1 MGRLPGAPKEYKDSA
16 ENDFR
21 RDLGVRLEDIDSK
34 IDQILGGS
42 NGELSKMASRASL
55 LPPPDGFTGSL
66 YTQGSSSA
74 ATGTVTSV
82 ATGTG
87 LTGGTITST
96 GTISA
101 TGTLAD
107 VAGLTPA
114 DGKFIVGDG
123 SDFVAESGDTARTS
137 LGVGTGDSPQFTG
150 VNVGHA
156 SDTTVTRASAGNLNV
171 EGNLVYRAGGTDVPV
186 ADGGTGAST
195 ASAARTNLGFNSY
208 LTAYR
213 DFSLAW
219 LTRNIADFSVSS
231 AQQVWVPD
239 GDIAGSSPSL
249 SPWTS
254 SVSSEWSDSATDGE
268 FVYSGSDTR
277 KFLITW
283 HLNFWYFL
291 KNQYTSLL
299 GGVFLKPDGGSWPA
313 APIAGSAQIS
323 NLFYDYP
330 LGLYYVYLKACS
342 GGAVVEIENGD
353 TVRFQFGFLCGSGT
367 NTDGVVWLY
376 GAGAN
381 SDAPG
386 MSISIVPVT

>member
-1 MGRLPGAPKEYKDSA
+1 MASPKPLQIPGKEYSEGEETSFRSKLEAQLLDIESRLDSA
-16 ENDFR
+16 ESR
-21 RDLGVRLEDIDSK
+21 GGTVSSLASKRDLYKFLPTGHTE
-34 IDQILGGS
+34 LGG
-42 NGELSKMASRASL
+42 
-55 LPPPDGFTGSL
+55 P
-66 YTQGSSSA
+66 A
-74 ATGTVTSV
+74 ATTGTVTSV

-213 DFSLAW
+213 SWALGFS
-219 LTRNIADFSVSS
+219 TRGITSYSS
-231 AQQVWVPD
+231 GEVWFED
-239 GDIAGSSPSL
+239 GDITGSSPSL
-249 SPWTS
+249 STWTS
-254 SVSSEWSDSATDGE
+254 SVSSQWADSSGDGE

-277 KFLITW
+277 KFFITW
-283 HLNFWYFL
+283 HANLWYYL
-291 KNQYTSLL
+291 RNQYTSLQ
-299 GGVFLKPDGGSWPA
+299 GGIFLKPSGGSWPS
-313 APIAGSAQIS
+313 APVAGSAQMS
-323 NLFYDYP
+323 NLLYDYT
-330 LGLYYVYLKACS
+330 LGVFYVYLKACS
-342 GGAVVEIENGD
+342 GSAIVEVDNGD
-353 TVRFQFGFLCGSGT
+353 TVRFQFGFLVQSGT
-367 NTDGVVWLY
+367 NTDGNVWLY
-376 GAGAN
+376 GAGAG

>member
-1 MGRLPGAPKEYKDSA
+1 MANPKPLQLPGPEYSGG
-16 ENDFR
+16 EESLFR
-21 RDLGVRLEDIDSK
+21 RKLANQLLELETRLDQAERRDGGV
-34 IDQILGGS
+34 
-42 NGELSKMASRASL
+42 
-55 LPPPDGFTGSL
+55 
-66 YTQGSSSA
+66 SSA
-74 ATGTVTSV
+74 ASKRDRYIGVSI
-82 ATGTG
+82 GQ
-87 LTGGTITST
+87 
-96 GTISA
+96 
-101 TGTLAD
+101 
-107 VAGLTPA
+107 
-114 DGKFIVGDG
+114 
-123 SDFVAESGDTARTS
+123 SDH
-137 LGVGTGDSPQFTG
+137 GVLEPRG
-150 VNVGHA
+150 
-156 SDTTVTRASAGNLNV
+156 
-171 EGNLVYRAGGTDVPV
+171 
-186 ADGGTGAST
+186 
-195 ASAARTNLGFNSY
+195 SY

-213 DFSLAW
+213 DFSLGF
-219 LTRNIADFSVSS
+219 LTRNITGFSALS
-231 AQQVWVPD
+231 AQQVWVAD
-239 GDIAGSSPSL
+239 GDIGGTSPSI

-299 GGVFLKPDGGSWPA
+299 GGVFLKPDGGAWPA

-323 NLFYDYP
+323 NLLYDYP

-367 NTDGVVWLY
+367 NTDGIVWLY